1 MKGKTK
7 VLKTYRNLHVLYI
20 ILSVQNP
27 DNKCNDFKGKPF
39 LTAYLTMLI
48 FHQARAL

>member
-7 VLKTYRNLHVLYI
+7 VLKTYRNLHYYTSYYQFK
-20 ILSVQNP
+20 ILTTNVMASRVN
-27 DNKCNDFKGKPF
+27 PF

-48 FHQARAL
+48 FHQARTL

>member
-7 VLKTYRNLHVLYI
+7 VLKTYRNLHYYT
-20 ILSVQNP
+20 SYYR
-27 DNKCNDFKGKPF
+27 FKIPTTNVMTSRVNLF

-48 FHQARAL
+48 FHQVRVL